1 MPVVCDE
8 LQKVADHI
16 SGAELDRAR
25 AQIKAG
31 LLMSM
36 ESTMSRAEQLGQHLL
51 LFGRSIPTREI
62 IAKIDEVD
70 IDALKA
76 AAAKLFAS
84 VPTIAAMGPLAH
96 LETYEQTARRFS

>member
-1 MPVVCDE
+1 
-8 LQKVADHI
+8 
-16 SGAELDRAR
+16 
-25 AQIKAG
+25 
-31 LLMSM
+31 
-36 ESTMSRAEQLGQHLL
+36 MSRAEQLGQHLL

-70 IDALKA
+70 IDALMA

-96 LETYEQTARRFS
+96 LESYEQTARRFS